1 MWQALDNWEKYLHD
15 ESPRLP
21 LLVRCAL
28 LHYQFETIHP
38 LPRRERAAGTAVHRL
53 VPHGQ
58 KPPACPLLYLSGYF
72 DQRKSDYYDRLQ
84 SVRERGKI
92 TEWLLFFLDGV
103 AVQAADAVNR
113 AEQLSD
119 LREKYRARLRG
130 TSGRAPEVIDLL
142 FASPVLTVRY
152 VQEQLGISQPGAT
165 NLLRRLT
172 AHGILREQG
181 SGTGVR
187 HRWFSDEV
195 LGVLDPG
202 RGT

>member
-1 MWQALDNWEKYLHD
+1 
-15 ESPRLP
+15 
-21 LLVRCAL
+21 
-28 LHYQFETIHP
+28 
-38 LPRRERAAGTAVHRL
+38 
-53 VPHGQ
+53 
-58 KPPACPLLYLSGYF
+58 
-72 DQRKSDYYDRLQ
+72 
-84 SVRERGKI
+84 
-92 TEWLLFFLDGV
+92 
-103 AVQAADAVNR
+103 VQAADAVNR

-195 LGVLDPG
+195 LGVLDPE